1 MDLELSDEQTWLSEA
16 VGTLLDREWRPAPE
30 APSGTADARD
40 TLWRRLTDFGA
51 LAVGADD
58 GLGPVELCV
67 IARALG
73 EHLAPV
79 PYLAS
84 AAVRYAVTPSG
95 LPELCGGEDA
105 VALAILEPG
114 SGWGAA
120 PRTTLEDAALSGR
133 KVAVEHLAA
142 ADRIAVV
149 AAAPDGPAL
158 AVVARPAAGLSA
170 AEQPA
175 FDPTAPMHAVDLAA
189 VAVGEGDVV
198 TGAGAAHAIARLDGD
213 RRPARRRRG
222 RRRRGPP
229 ARRRGPL
236 RRRAPPVRPPDRELP
251 GAAPPARRHVRA
263 PGELVVV
270 GAVRRGRARRGRRRG
285 GCGRPSIAKAYVGAR
300 RAARSRT
307 ARCRSSAGSR
317 SRPSTRRTASCGG
330 SSCAT
335 QQFGDAAH
343 HERALGRALAA
354 AAVPEPV
361 AD

>member
-30 APSGTADARD
+30 APCGDGRRARHAVAAA
-40 TLWRRLTDFGA
+40 RRLRRPRGRC
-51 LAVGADD
+51 DD
-58 GLGPVELCV
+58 GLGPVELCL

-84 AAVRYAVTPSG
+84 AAVRYAVTSSG

-114 SGWGAA
+114 SGWARTRRGRRSRTPPSPGARS
-120 PRTTLEDAALSGR
+120 PSST
-133 KVAVEHLAA
+133 LAA
-142 ADRIAVV
+142 AEPARGRRRGARR
-149 AAAPDGPAL
+149 AGARRGRRRAPPA
-158 AVVARPAAGLSA
+158 LSA

-175 FDPTAPMHAVDLAA
+175 FDPTAPMHAVDLGG

-198 TGAGAAHAIARLDGD
+198 AGAGAAHAIARLTAIG
-213 RRPARRRRG
+213 ALLAAAEAVGAAG
-222 RRRRGPP
+222 RLLDD
-229 ARRRGPL
+229 ACPL
-236 RRRAPPVRPPDRELP
+236 RRRAAPVRPPDRELP

-285 GCGRPSIAKAYVGAR
+285 AADGRDRQGLRRAR
-300 RAARSRT
+300 RARGGPR
-307 ARCRSSAGSR
+307 RDAGLRRASR
-317 SRPSTRRTASCGG
+317 SRPSTRPTASCAG
-330 SSCAT
+330 SSCASSSSAT
-335 QQFGDAAH
+335 PPTTSARSA
-343 HERALGRALAA
+343 GRSPPPPS
-354 AAVPEPV
+354 PEPV
-361 AD
+361 S